1 MLLTMTRI
9 KVVSGLMISDG
20 LGSGTVEVGWVGLSW
35 EWILVWECMRIR
47 IDQPRIRKR
56 LSLEANAKSKKKT

>member
-9 KVVSGLMISDG
+9 KVVSELMISDC

-47 IDQPRIRKR
+47 IDQPRVRKR
-56 LSLEANAKSKKKT
+56 LSLQANAKF